1 MEDVYLVQGARTPFG
16 TYMGELRH
24 TSAAELA
31 ILAGREAIQ
40 RAGVEPAAFDS
51 VVLGNVMQADRESYY
66 LSKYVGHKL
75 GMPDTITGLVVNRLC
90 GSGMQAIVSATQ
102 AMKLGESELALA
114 GGTEAMSRAPFI
126 LRNAREGLRG
136 NQTLEDPLLGPDSV
150 FVDPACGVIMGGTCE
165 ILSDAHGI
173 TRSEM
178 DTFALRSQQRA
189 RAASE
194 GGRFA
199 TEIVPVEVKA
209 KGGTK
214 LVDKDEHI
222 RDTTL
227 EKLGTLKAAFKPGGN
242 VTPGNASG
250 INDGAALVVLATKS
264 KVDAL
269 GLKPVARVVSWGIA
283 GVKGEHMG
291 IGPVPAIRLA
301 LQRAN
306 LTLDQMDLVEINEA
320 FAGQFLACAM
330 ELELDLEK
338 ANVHGGAIA
347 LGHPIGAS
355 GARILLTLA
364 YELAVRQGRYG
375 VASACIGGGQGIAM
389 VIERV

>member
-31 ILAGREAIQ
+31 VLAGREAIK
-40 RAGVEPAAFDS
+40 RSGAEPAAFDS

-66 LSKYVGHKL
+66 LSKYVGHQL
-75 GMPDTITGLVVNRLC
+75 GMADTITGLVVNRLC

-165 ILSDAHGI
+165 ILSDHHGI
-173 TRSEM
+173 TRQEM
-178 DTFALRSQQRA
+178 DNFALRSQQRA

-199 TEIVPVEVKA
+199 SEIVGVEVKA

-214 LVDKDEHI
+214 LIEKDEHI

-250 INDGAALVVLATKS
+250 INDGAALVVLATQS

-269 GLKPVARVVSWGIA
+269 GLKPVARVISWGIA

-306 LTLDQMDLVEINEA
+306 LTLEQMDLVEINEA
-320 FAGQFLACAM
+320 FAGQFLACAK
-330 ELELDLEK
+330 ELGLDLEK
-338 ANVHGGAIA
+338 SNVHGGAIA

-364 YELAVRQGRYG
+364 YELAVRNGRYG

>member
-16 TYMGELRH
+16 TYMGELRN

-173 TRSEM
+173 TREEM

-199 TEIVPVEVKA
+199 SEIVPVEVKA

-250 INDGAALVVLATKS
+250 INDGAALVVLATKA

-320 FAGQFLACAM
+320 FAGQFLACAK

-338 ANVHGGAIA
+338 SNVHGGAIA